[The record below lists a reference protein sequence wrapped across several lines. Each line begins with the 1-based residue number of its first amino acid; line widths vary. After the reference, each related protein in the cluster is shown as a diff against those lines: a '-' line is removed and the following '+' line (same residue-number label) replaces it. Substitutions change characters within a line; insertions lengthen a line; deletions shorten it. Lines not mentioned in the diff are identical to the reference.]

1 MAIINTGQTFTAT
14 DTVTNTKLEDIADA
28 ATFNDPVDETT
39 LELIIGGSNVGKLG
53 IKDAGVTTSKVLDS
67 SITKAK
73 IENISAPLKVLGRT
87 TAGAGVAEEVTIND
101 DDDLSTASA
110 ITLATD
116 ESIKAYIDQLK
127 PNIVQAVKSDT
138 FVELNPNNSWIDI
151 PDLSVSITP
160 KFSNSKI
167 FVQAMV
173 SSSTNSGSYG
183 VVFKLLRDTTD
194 IALGDADG
202 NRTRCSFT
210 GGYSGQYSAASNG
223 VDYLDSPS
231 LTVGTPVVYKLQCT
245 LETTVDIHINRTN
258 TNNDANETPR
268 PISTLTVTEIYQ

>member
-39 LELIIGGSNVGKLG
+39 LELIIGGANAGKLG

-87 TAGAGVAEEVTIND
+87 TAGAGKAEEVTIND

-116 ESIKAYIDQLK
+116 ESIKAYVDARDRTEYALK
-127 PNIVQAVKSDT
+127 YSGSTGTKSVTSSFAD
-138 FVELNPNNSWIDI
+138 WDI
-151 PDLSVSITP
+151 SSVVGVNRAMVIIEMWDASGSVSLMLKTKGSLVEPFLAGSLAGWGASGVIASTTNQGGTLVVITDASGVLELKGNTP
-160 KFSNSKI
+160 ASGINYTI
-167 FVQAMV
+167 QA
-173 SSSTNSGSYG
+173 YQ
-183 VVFKLLRDTTD
+183 KL
-194 IALGDADG
+194 A
-202 NRTRCSFT
+202 
-210 GGYSGQYSAASNG
+210 
-223 VDYLDSPS
+223 
-231 LTVGTPVVYKLQCT
+231 
-245 LETTVDIHINRTN
+245 
-258 TNNDANETPR
+258 
-268 PISTLTVTEIYQ
+268 